1 MPIIEIPK
9 DIVPK
14 NSFLDQI
21 PKAPTGRY
29 AHLVV
34 IRETE
39 SFPVFQTDGTLN
51 IAKVSAGLQN
61 GKNRGSLIR
70 LAMFKRKQSSPE
82 RLTGRELL
90 RRANV
95 TQNENSDG
103 DDYCDYNEKFCTTC
117 PDCVHYGFAIGDSGS
132 EKSKVYVD
140 TAYSITGYDES
151 HQQFSFNALYEKGNM
166 SQHGEVRSSFGEQ
179 DHIVPQV
186 FFPSVI
192 TIKDVTVNSFAY
204 VLNNILRTKRYGA
217 QTTRTGRLFNHIVGA
232 VFADGEVFSN
242 LKFTQAIHDA
252 LGDDDKNETPLN
264 PTKVIQAA
272 QAATDVL
279 LQDDGVNYHLLN
291 GESLQQL
298 LAIVK
303 SVTTDEEKLRL
314 FLHEANTE
322 TQEYSKR
329 VIQKASNRK
338 KR

>member
-1 MPIIEIPK
+1 MPIIEIPT
-9 DIVPK
+9 DLVPE

-21 PKAPTGRY
+21 PKAPTGCY
-29 AHLVV
+29 AHLIVV
-34 IRETE
+34 RETE

-51 IAKVSAGLQN
+51 IAKVKGGLQN
-61 GKNRGSLIR
+61 GNPLIR

-90 RRANV
+90 RGIGI
-95 TQNENSDG
+95 TQNEDAGG
-103 DDYCDYNEKFCTTC
+103 DNYCDYNEQFCTTC
-117 PDCVHYGFAIGDSGS
+117 PDCVYYGFAIGDTGS

-186 FFPSVI
+186 FFPSII

-204 VLNNILRTKRYGA
+204 VLNNVLRTKRYGA
-217 QTTRTGRLFNHIVGA
+217 QTTRTGRLANHIVGA
-232 VFADGEVFSN
+232 VFADGEIFSN

-252 LGDDDKNETPLN
+252 LGSDKNETPLN
-264 PTKVIQAA
+264 SAKVFQTA
-272 QAATDVL
+272 QSATAGL
-279 LQDDGVNYHLLN
+279 LKDDGVNYHLLE
-291 GESLQQL
+291 GEKLQEL
-298 LAIVK
+298 LGIVK
-303 SVTTDEEKLRL
+303 SATTDEEKLHQL
-314 FLHEANTE
+314 LQEANAE

-329 VIQKASNRK
+329 VIQKASSK
-338 KR
+338 KKK

>member
-9 DIVPK
+9 DLVPE

-29 AHLVV
+29 AHLIVV
-34 IRETE
+34 RETE

-51 IAKVSAGLQN
+51 IAKVKGGLQN
-61 GKNRGSLIR
+61 GDSLIR

-90 RRANV
+90 RSAEI
-95 TQNENSDG
+95 TQNEEAG
-103 DDYCDYNEKFCTTC
+103 EDDYCDYNEQFCTTC
-117 PDCVHYGFAIGDSGS
+117 PDCVYYGFAIGDSGS

-166 SQHGEVRSSFGEQ
+166 SQHEVVRSSFGEQ
-179 DHIVPQV
+179 DHVVPQV

-204 VLNNILRTKRYGA
+204 VLNNVLRTKRYGA
-217 QTTRTGRLFNHIVGA
+217 QTTRTGRLANRIVGA
-232 VFADGEVFSN
+232 VFADGEIFSN

-252 LGDDDKNETPLN
+252 LGKGKTETPLN
-264 PTKVIQAA
+264 PRKVFQTA
-272 QAATDVL
+272 QSTTSEL
-279 LQDDGVNYHLLN
+279 LKEDDVNYHLLEGDN
-291 GESLQQL
+291 LQKL
-298 LAIVK
+298 LGIVK
-303 SVTTDEEKLRL
+303 SVTTNEEKLHQL
-314 FLHEANTE
+314 LQEANTE
-322 TQEYSKR
+322 TQEYSER
-329 VIQKASNRK
+329 VIQKASNK
-338 KR
+338 KK

>member
-9 DIVPK
+9 DLVPED
-14 NSFLDQI
+14 SFLDQI

-34 IRETE
+34 VRETE

-51 IAKVSAGLQN
+51 IAKVSAGLRN
-61 GKNRGSLIR
+61 GQIDNSLIR

-90 RRANV
+90 RRAGV
-95 TQNENSDG
+95 TQNEDNDG
-103 DDYCDYNEKFCTTC
+103 QDYCDYNEKFCTTC
-117 PDCVHYGFAIGDSGS
+117 PDCVYYGFAIGDSGS

-166 SQHGEVRSSFGEQ
+166 SQHGGVRSSFGEQ

-204 VLNNILRTKRYGA
+204 VLNNVLRTKRYGA
-217 QTTRTGRLFNHIVGA
+217 QTTRTGRLSNRIVGV
-232 VFADGEVFSN
+232 VFADGEIFSN
-242 LKFTQAIHDA
+242 LKFTQTIYDA
-252 LGDDDKNETPLN
+252 LGDDKSETPLN
-264 PTKVIQAA
+264 PAKVVQTA
-272 QAATDVL
+272 QTVTSQL
-279 LQDDGVNYHLLN
+279 LQDDNVNYRLLD
-291 GESLQQL
+291 GENLQQL
-298 LAIVK
+298 LGIVK
-303 SVTTDEEKLRL
+303 SVTTDEEILHR
-314 FLHEANTE
+314 FLQEANTE
-322 TQEYSKR
+322 TQEYSRR
-329 VIQKASNRK
+329 VIQKASN

>member
-1 MPIIEIPK
+1 MSIIEIPK
-9 DIVPK
+9 DLVPE
-14 NSFLDQI
+14 NSFLDRI

-29 AHLVV
+29 AHLVIV
-34 IRETE
+34 RETE

-51 IAKVSAGLQN
+51 IAKVSAGLKSEN
-61 GKNRGSLIR
+61 SLIR

-90 RRANV
+90 RRAEI
-95 TQNENSDG
+95 TQNEDSNG
-103 DDYCDYNEKFCTTC
+103 DDYCDYNEQFCTTC
-117 PDCVHYGFAIGDSGS
+117 PDCVYYGFAIGDSGS

-204 VLNNILRTKRYGA
+204 VLNNVLRTKRYGA
-217 QTTRTGRLFNHIVGA
+217 QTTRTGRLSNHIVGA
-232 VFADGEVFSN
+232 VFADGEIFSN

-252 LGDDDKNETPLN
+252 LGDNKNETPLN
-264 PTKVIQAA
+264 PAKVAQTAKSTTAA
-272 QAATDVL
+272 L
-279 LQDDGVNYHLLN
+279 LQNDGVNYHLLD
-291 GESLQQL
+291 GENLQQL
-298 LAIVK
+298 LGIVK
-303 SVTTDEEKLRL
+303 SVTADQEKLHL
-314 FLHEANTE
+314 FLQEANAE

-338 KR
+338 KK

>member
-9 DIVPK
+9 DLVPE

-21 PKAPTGRY
+21 PKAPTGHY
-29 AHLVV
+29 AHLIVV
-34 IRETE
+34 RETE
-39 SFPVFQTDGTLN
+39 SFTVFQTDGTLN
-51 IAKVSAGLQN
+51 IAKVRGGLQN
-61 GKNRGSLIR
+61 GDSLIR

-90 RRANV
+90 RNTGI
-95 TQNENSDG
+95 TQNEEAG
-103 DDYCDYNEKFCTTC
+103 EDDYCDYNEQFCTTC
-117 PDCVHYGFAIGDSGS
+117 PDCVYYGFAIGDSGS

-204 VLNNILRTKRYGA
+204 VLNNVLRTRRYGA
-217 QTTRTGRLFNHIVGA
+217 QTTRTGRLANHIIGA
-232 VFADGEVFSN
+232 VFADGEIFSN

-252 LGDDDKNETPLN
+252 LGDDKDEIPLN
-264 PTKVIQAA
+264 PVKVFQTA
-272 QAATDVL
+272 QSTTTEL
-279 LQDDGVNYHLLN
+279 LKEDGVNYHLLKGTN
-291 GESLQQL
+291 LQKL
-298 LAIVK
+298 IGIVK
-303 SVTTDEEKLRL
+303 EATTNEEKLHQL
-314 FLHEANTE
+314 LQEANAE
-322 TQEYSKR
+322 TQEYSER
-329 VIQKASNRK
+329 VIQKASNK
-338 KR
+338 KK

>member
-9 DIVPK
+9 DLVPE

-21 PKAPTGRY
+21 PKAPTGHY
-29 AHLVV
+29 AHLIVV
-34 IRETE
+34 RETE

-51 IAKVSAGLQN
+51 IAKVSAGMQSDN
-61 GKNRGSLIR
+61 SLIR

-90 RRANV
+90 RRANI
-95 TQNENSDG
+95 TQNEDNAG
-103 DDYCDYNEKFCTTC
+103 KDYCDYNEKFCTTC
-117 PDCVHYGFAIGDSGS
+117 PDCVYYGFAIGDSGS

-204 VLNNILRTKRYGA
+204 VLNNLLRTKRYGA
-217 QTTRTGRLFNHIVGA
+217 QTTRTGRISNHIVGA
-232 VFADGEVFSN
+232 VFADGEIFSN
-242 LKFTQAIHDA
+242 LKFTQVIHDT
-252 LGDDDKNETPLN
+252 LGDDKNETPLN
-264 PTKVIQAA
+264 PNKVFQTAESAI
-272 QAATDVL
+272 TEL
-279 LQDDGVNYHLLN
+279 LKDDGVNYHLLD
-291 GESLQQL
+291 GENLQRL
-298 LAIVK
+298 LGIVK
-303 SVTTDEEKLRL
+303 SVTTDEEKLYQL
-314 FLHEANTE
+314 LQEANAE
-322 TQEYSKR
+322 TQGYSER
-329 VIQKASNRK
+329 VIQKASNK
-338 KR
+338 KKK

>member
-1 MPIIEIPK
+1 MPIIEIPR
-9 DIVPK
+9 DLVPE

-29 AHLVV
+29 AHLIV

-51 IAKVSAGLQN
+51 IAKVKGGLRN
-61 GKNRGSLIR
+61 GDSLIR

-90 RRANV
+90 RSAGI
-95 TQNENSDG
+95 TQNEEAG
-103 DDYCDYNEKFCTTC
+103 EEDYCDYNEQFCTTC
-117 PDCVHYGFAIGDSGS
+117 PDCVYYGFAIGESGS

-179 DHIVPQV
+179 DHVVPQV
-186 FFPSVI
+186 FFPSVV

-204 VLNNILRTKRYGA
+204 VLNNVLRTKRYGA
-217 QTTRTGRLFNHIVGA
+217 QTTRTGRLTNHIVGT
-232 VFADGEVFSN
+232 VFADGEIFSN

-252 LGDDDKNETPLN
+252 LGDERDETPLN
-264 PTKVIQAA
+264 PVKVFQTA
-272 QAATDVL
+272 QSTASDL
-279 LQDDGVNYHLLN
+279 LKDDGVNYHLLDGDN
-291 GESLQQL
+291 LQKL
-298 LAIVK
+298 LGIVK
-303 SVTTDEEKLRL
+303 SATTNEEKLHQL
-314 FLHEANTE
+314 LQEANAE
-322 TQEYSKR
+322 TQEYSER
-329 VIQKASNRK
+329 VIQKASNK
-338 KR
+338 K

>member
-9 DIVPK
+9 DLVPE

-29 AHLVV
+29 AHLIVV
-34 IRETE
+34 RETE

-51 IAKVSAGLQN
+51 IAKVKGGLQN
-61 GKNRGSLIR
+61 GKPLIR

-90 RRANV
+90 RSV
-95 TQNENSDG
+95 GITQNEEAGEEN
-103 DDYCDYNEKFCTTC
+103 YCDYNEQFCTTC
-117 PDCVHYGFAIGDSGS
+117 PDCVYYGFAIGDSGS

-179 DHIVPQV
+179 DHVVPQV

-204 VLNNILRTKRYGA
+204 ILNNVLRTKRYGA
-217 QTTRTGRLFNHIVGA
+217 QTTRTGRLANHIVGA
-232 VFADGEVFSN
+232 VFADGEIFSN

-252 LGDDDKNETPLN
+252 LGNDKDETPLN
-264 PTKVIQAA
+264 PAKVFQMA
-272 QAATDVL
+272 QSTTSEL
-279 LQDDGVNYHLLN
+279 LGEDGVNYHLLEGDN
-291 GESLQQL
+291 LQELLGIVKAVTTNEGKLHQL
-298 LAIVK
+298 LQ
-303 SVTTDEEKLRL
+303 
-314 FLHEANTE
+314 EANAE
-322 TQEYSKR
+322 TQEYSER
-329 VIQKASNRK
+329 VIQRASNK
-338 KR
+338 KKK

>member
-1 MPIIEIPK
+1 MPTIEIPK
-9 DIVPK
+9 ELVPE
-14 NSFLDQI
+14 NYFLNRI

-29 AHLVV
+29 AHLIVV
-34 IRETE
+34 RETE

-51 IAKVSAGLQN
+51 IAKVKAGLQN
-61 GKNRGSLIR
+61 GDSLIR

-90 RRANV
+90 RSTGI
-95 TQNENSDG
+95 TQNEDAGEDN
-103 DDYCDYNEKFCTTC
+103 YCDYNEQFCTTC
-117 PDCVHYGFAIGDSGS
+117 PDCVYYGFAIGDSGS

-204 VLNNILRTKRYGA
+204 VLNNVLRTKRYGA
-217 QTTRTGRLFNHIVGA
+217 QTTRTGRLSNRIVGA
-232 VFADGEVFSN
+232 VFADGEIFSN

-252 LGDDDKNETPLN
+252 LGDDSNKTPLN
-264 PTKVIQAA
+264 PAKVFQTA
-272 QAATDVL
+272 QSTASNL
-279 LQDDGVNYHLLN
+279 LEDDGVNYHLLD
-291 GESLQQL
+291 GEKLQRL
-298 LAIVK
+298 LGIVK
-303 SVTTDEEKLRL
+303 SATTDEEKLHQL
-314 FLHEANTE
+314 LMEANAE

-329 VIQKASNRK
+329 VIQKASNK
-338 KR
+338 KSK

>member
-1 MPIIEIPK
+1 MPVIEIPT
-9 DIVPK
+9 DLVPE

-29 AHLVV
+29 AHLIV

-51 IAKVSAGLQN
+51 IAKVKGGLQN
-61 GKNRGSLIR
+61 GDSLIR

-90 RRANV
+90 RSV
-95 TQNENSDG
+95 GITQNEEAGEEN
-103 DDYCDYNEKFCTTC
+103 YCDYNEQFCTTC
-117 PDCVHYGFAIGDSGS
+117 PDCVYYGFAIGDSGS

-179 DHIVPQV
+179 DHVVPQV

-204 VLNNILRTKRYGA
+204 VLNNVLRTKRYGA
-217 QTTRTGRLFNHIVGA
+217 QTTRTGRLANHIVGL
-232 VFADGEVFSN
+232 VFADGEIFSN
-242 LKFTQAIHDA
+242 LKFTQATHDA
-252 LGDDDKNETPLN
+252 LGNDRDETPLN
-264 PTKVIQAA
+264 PAKVFQTA
-272 QAATDVL
+272 QSTASEL
-279 LQDDGVNYHLLN
+279 LKDDGVNYHLLDGN
-291 GESLQQL
+291 NLQEL
-298 LAIVK
+298 LGIVK
-303 SVTTDEEKLRL
+303 LATTNEEKLHQL
-314 FLHEANTE
+314 LQEANAE
-322 TQEYSKR
+322 TREYSER
-329 VIQKASNRK
+329 VIQKASNK
-338 KR
+338 KKK